1 MTNTT
6 ATVRNL
12 LDSMHQAANEGAI
25 EALVSNYGFANETAI
40 KLVTEFDGNDFELSS
55 EASF

>member
-6 ATVRNL
+6 TTVRNL
-12 LDSMHQAANEGAI
+12 LDSMHQSANEEAI

-40 KLVTEFDGNDFELSS
+40 KLVTEFDGIDFELSP